1 MSTLLDP
8 SPTTAA
14 SPAIG
19 PAASQAVSQAA
30 AERMRSRMAAV
41 RLSFVWFGVRRTLTQ
56 EQRARAADAF
66 GAAGEYVS
74 AAKKLLDTSHPALRA
89 VTSVKSRIVAYWR
102 GLTLPYPEPG
112 LRLIRQDDLPA
123 FSVQL
128 TALAAQLDEAVEAL
142 SDQYQELKSAARER
156 LGRLFH
162 GGDYPATL
170 AGLFAVTYDF
180 PSVEPPEYLRQLS
193 PQLFAEEARRVSAR
207 FEQAVQLAE
216 QAFTEELSRLVG
228 HLTER
233 LAGSDDGKPKV
244 FRDSAVENLAE
255 FFQRFRH
262 LNVRSSPQLD
272 DLVTQAQQI
281 VRGIRPQSLR
291 DSTDLRQ
298 QIATQL
304 SGVQSV
310 LDGLLVDRPR
320 RNLLRRPR
328 QEG

>member
-8 SPTTAA
+8 SPLGETTAA
-14 SPAIG
+14 NVS
-19 PAASQAVSQAA
+19 AASQAA

-56 EQRARAADAF
+56 EQKARAADAF
-66 GAAGEYVS
+66 GAEGEYVS

-89 VTSVKSRIVAYWR
+89 VTSIKTRIVAYWR

-112 LRLIRQDDLPA
+112 IRLIRQDDLPA
-123 FSVQL
+123 FSMQL
-128 TALAAQLDEAVEAL
+128 TTLQAQLDEAVEAL
-142 SDQYQELKSAARER
+142 SDQYQELKSSARER
-156 LGRLFH
+156 LGRLYS

-170 AGLFAVTYDF
+170 TGLFSVTYDF
-180 PSVEPPEYLRQLS
+180 PSVEPPEYLRPLS

-233 LAGSDDGKPKV
+233 LSGSDDGKPKV
-244 FRDSAVENLAE
+244 FRDSAVENLSE

-262 LNVRSSPQLD
+262 LNVRSSQQLD
-272 DLVTQAQQI
+272 ELVTQAQQI
-281 VRGIRPQSLR
+281 VRGIAPQSLR
-291 DSTDLRQ
+291 DSSDLRQ